1 MNKPIDI
8 SAAASIGR
16 IVGSAVLSIRPGE
29 SSESTVVDMGS
40 FERQDDGT
48 LRKAVD
54 IPEDKRPIFK
64 VFEVHTEVKQHGK
77 LHTGVWYFGMTPP
90 TARKEA
96 EYTCEWICSPL
107 YLDAVTHDGNDHSF
121 GRQLRFIN
129 TNDQW
134 KTWAMPMELLAGS
147 GEDLR
152 KALLDQGVKLDVK
165 NKLGL
170 LRYLNSIEPTKRIV
184 CVNRVGWSNDRCDTF
199 VFPNKALGF
208 GRGLYTFQSSAAYHA
223 EYASH
228 GTLKGWQDGV
238 AACAADNPVLMTTLS
253 AAFAGPLLKPC
264 GAESG
269 GLHLF
274 SGSSEG
280 KTTVLRAAASVWGN
294 PADGKHVR
302 SWNTTANGLEGVAEL
317 FNDNTLVLDEI
328 NQADPRDVGKIVY
341 AIGNEA
347 GKSRADRTGAARPTA
362 RWRCLLLSSGEKSIV
377 TIMASV
383 NQRANAGQ
391 QVRVLDV
398 PVKRQFGVY
407 DDLRGFADGVAL
419 SNSIVA
425 GAKEHYGVAGSAFL
439 EKLTRDRR
447 DWRKEYGDYR
457 ARREFAAE
465 GEDGQVRRVGGRFAL
480 LALAGELAIDYG
492 VVPWR
497 EGDAIVAASEM
508 FRVWRKD
515 RPSGNQEPH
524 QILDAVRSFIERHG
538 ASRFAPMDRNSNF
551 YSNGIVPEKTVY
563 DRAGWKDD
571 DFYYFHKD
579 GMREALKG
587 FDFKR
592 ALEVMRENRVLIP
605 GKDGKSSTPKDP
617 PGEKQQRLYVIK
629 AEALDSE

>member
-1 MNKPIDI
+1 
-8 SAAASIGR
+8 
-16 IVGSAVLSIRPGE
+16 
-29 SSESTVVDMGS
+29 
-40 FERQDDGT
+40 
-48 LRKAVD
+48 
-54 IPEDKRPIFK
+54 
-64 VFEVHTEVKQHGK
+64 
-77 LHTGVWYFGMTPP
+77 
-90 TARKEA
+90 
-96 EYTCEWICSPL
+96 
-107 YLDAVTHDGNDHSF
+107 
-121 GRQLRFIN
+121 
-129 TNDQW
+129 
-134 KTWAMPMELLAGS
+134 MELLAGS

-165 NKLGL
+165 NRIGL
-170 LRYLNSIEPTKRIV
+170 LRYLNSIEPKKRII
-184 CVNRVGWSNDRCDTF
+184 CVNRVGWSTDNCNTF
-199 VFPNKALGF
+199 VFPDKAIGSF
-208 GRGLYTFQSSAAYHA
+208 APVYTFQSRATYHA

-228 GTLKGWQDGV
+228 GKLKGWQDGV
-238 AACAADNPVLMTTLS
+238 AACAADNPVLMIALS

-317 FNDNTLVLDEI
+317 FNDNALVLDEI

-347 GKSRADRTGAARPTA
+347 GKSRADRTGAARATA
-362 RWRCLLLSSGEKSIV
+362 SWRCLLLSSGEKSIV

-407 DDLRGFADGVAL
+407 DHLRGFADGVAL

-425 GAKEHYGVAGSAFL
+425 AAKENYGLAGRAYL
-439 EKLTRDRR
+439 EKLTKDGQRDLRSGYISYR
-447 DWRKEYGDYR
+447 DMKEFTPAG
-457 ARREFAAE
+457 A
-465 GEDGQVRRVGGRFAL
+465 DGQVRRVGARFAL
-480 LALAGELAIDYG
+480 FALAGELAIDYG
-492 VVPWR
+492 IVPWR
-497 EGDAIVAASEM
+497 EGDAIAAAVEM

-515 RPSGNQEPH
+515 RPTGNQEPQ

-538 ASRFAPMDRNSNF
+538 KSRFAPL
-551 YSNGIVPEKTVY
+551 GITFQGKVLDDERTVY
-563 DRAGWKDD
+563 DRAGWREGER
-571 DFYYFHKD
+571 YLFHKD

-587 FDFKR
+587 FDFNR
-592 ALEVMRENRVLIP
+592 ALDVLREHEVLIP
-605 GKDGKSSTPKDP
+605 GNDGKGSTPKKIA
-617 PGEKQQRLYVIK
+617 GEGLTRVYVIEK
-629 AEALDSE
+629 EAIEPE